1 VEGVGAAAGA
11 GAAVAA
17 AAGAVA
23 AGLEGGW
30 AGRNGLAVAWELAAP
45 LSCKAGC
52 MTVKASA
59 VVFREA

>member
-1 VEGVGAAAGA
+1 VEGVGAVEGAGA
-11 GAAVAA
+11 AAVAA
-17 AAGAVA
+17 AGVAA

-30 AGRNGLAVAWELAAP
+30 AGRNGLAVAWELAAL

>member
-1 VEGVGAAAGA
+1 MEGVGAAAGA

-17 AAGAVA
+17 AAGEAVV
-23 AGLEGGW
+23 GLEGEW

-45 LSCKAGC
+45 LACKGC

-59 VVFREA
+59 VVCREA